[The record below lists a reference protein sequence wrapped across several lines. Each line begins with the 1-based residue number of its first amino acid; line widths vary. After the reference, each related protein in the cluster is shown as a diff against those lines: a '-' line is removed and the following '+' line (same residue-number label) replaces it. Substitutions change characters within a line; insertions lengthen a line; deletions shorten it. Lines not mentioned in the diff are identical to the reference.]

1 MNIIILDK
9 ERRHKMTINEVITKL
24 EELKK
29 VYGNV
34 SVKMFDY
41 TAWDTNAEED
51 MVDINEITFDDATKS
66 VSIF

>member
-1 MNIIILDK
+1 
-9 ERRHKMTINEVITKL
+9 MTINEVITKL

-29 VYGNV
+29 TYGNV

-41 TAWDTNAEED
+41 TAWDINAEED
-51 MVDINEITFDDATKS
+51 MVDISEITFDDATKS

>member
-1 MNIIILDK
+1 
-9 ERRHKMTINEVITKL
+9 MTINEVITKL

-29 VYGNV
+29 TYGNI
-34 SVKMFDY
+34 SIKMFDY

-66 VSIF
+66 VSIY

>member
-1 MNIIILDK
+1 
-9 ERRHKMTINEVITKL
+9 MTINEVITKL

-29 VYGNV
+29 IYGNV

-41 TAWDTNAEED
+41 TAWDINAEED

-66 VSIF
+66 VSIYQIEKGETNGKTDR